1 MSIAQTKEEV
11 DEMKKMMMTTMV
23 AMMMT
28 ASAAFAATDK
38 VEVRLAFEI
47 PRHVTACVKG
57 NADNNRSDKGI
68 EHSRACRLAEGV
80 LDVEANSGLT
90 MDVTFAADEKEEVV
104 ETVSFKNPGS
114 NRVDVSKNLAVAME
128 SHEGTA
134 TAAVTYTFT
143 TD

>member
-1 MSIAQTKEEV
+1 
-11 DEMKKMMMTTMV
+11 MKKMMLTTLV

-28 ASAAFAATDK
+28 ASAALAASDK

-57 NADNNRSDKGI
+57 NADNDNRSDNGK
-68 EHSRACRLAEGV
+68 ENSKACRLADGV

-90 MDVTFAADEKEEVV
+90 MDVMFDDGETEEMV
-104 ETVSFKNPGS
+104 ETVSFASAGV
-114 NRVDVSKNLAVAME
+114 NRADVSKSLKYAME
-128 SHEGTA
+128 SSKMNG

>member
-1 MSIAQTKEEV
+1 
-11 DEMKKMMMTTMV
+11 MKKMMLTTLV

-28 ASAAFAATDK
+28 ASAAFAASDK

-57 NADNNRSDKGI
+57 NADNDNRSDNGKK
-68 EHSRACRLAEGV
+68 HSRACRLADGV

-90 MDVTFAADEKEEVV
+90 MDVTFADGETEEMV
-104 ETVSFKNPGS
+104 ETVSFANAGV
-114 NRVDVSKNLAVAME
+114 NRADVSENLRYAME
-128 SHEGTA
+128 SREGNG

>member
-1 MSIAQTKEEV
+1 
-11 DEMKKMMMTTMV
+11 MKKMMLTTLV
-23 AMMMT
+23 AMLMT
-28 ASAAFAATDK
+28 ASAAFAASDK

-57 NADNNRSDKGI
+57 NADNDNRSDNGK

-90 MDVTFAADEKEEVV
+90 MDVTFADGETEEMV
-104 ETVSFKNPGS
+104 ETVSFASAGV
-114 NRVDVSKNLAVAME
+114 NRVDVSENLALAVE
-128 SHEGTA
+128 SLEKNG

>member
-1 MSIAQTKEEV
+1 
-11 DEMKKMMMTTMV
+11 MKKMMLTTLV

-28 ASAAFAATDK
+28 ASAAFAASDK

-57 NADNNRSDKGI
+57 NPDNNKSDKGT
-68 EHSRACRLAEGV
+68 EHSRACRLADGV

-90 MDVTFAADEKEEVV
+90 MDVMFDDGETEEMV
-104 ETVSFKNPGS
+104 ETVSFASAGV
-114 NRVDVSKNLAVAME
+114 NRADVSKSLTYAME
-128 SHEGTA
+128 SSKKNG